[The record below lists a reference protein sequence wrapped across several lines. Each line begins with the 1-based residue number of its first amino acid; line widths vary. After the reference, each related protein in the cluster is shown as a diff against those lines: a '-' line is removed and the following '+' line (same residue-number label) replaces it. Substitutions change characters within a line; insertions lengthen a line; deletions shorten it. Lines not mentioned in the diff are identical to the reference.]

1 MVFGIRQMALV
12 RKIAIPAMVIFAAYY
27 LITRVIP
34 AGGDIFMREGNGSIA
49 FLTGV
54 GMAWATFAVSGT
66 MTGDIVRYT
75 RTGNQALGVTAVA
88 FLFSNAP
95 FMVIGAL
102 ISATIDNPD
111 VVYFFDQKSLAVLVP
126 LVILAILSNWSTCD
140 ACLYNAA
147 MGFTNSIPGFNW
159 RRAAI
164 FGSIIGLI
172 AAATGFISDIVVW
185 LITIGLL
192 VPPIGGAIMAD
203 YYVMRREQG
212 FSVDRDAAVNWA
224 AIVAVVVG
232 VVLGYWV
239 HVAYPGVPVRHHGHR
254 LLVRGLCGPGQG
266 GARERSERR
275 SAAARPG
282 PRPRPDV
289 PARPRAARDRTRAM
303 ASDSDIC
310 RMSAVELAGAVRARE
325 LSPVEVAEASI
336 ARMERLDPVLHAYC
350 VPTPDLMRAQ
360 AQAVERKIAAG
371 RGGRRYRRRA
381 GRHQGPRGDEGL
393 SHGVRVGRLP
403 RLRLR
408 RGRRGGRA
416 PEGVGLADPGQ
427 DQRARVRL
435 FRRRPTTRCSRP
447 RATPGTP
454 ISPRAAPRPARWS
467 RR

>member
-1 MVFGIRQMALV
+1 MSDTHGAGGQSFLGEQDDVHEEFHSKPVPLTQRLGFGEPALVWSGFGVAFICAVIGGQIQQGLGTVNAIWAILLGNFILFVYSALIAYPSGRWGINFPLAVQYVFGRVGATIPILVLAVLVTGWYAFQAWLTADILRVAFNLEGVVAVGIIALIAGIIYAIPVVFGIRQMALV

-34 AGGDIFMREGNGSIA
+34 AGGEIFTREGNGSIA

-164 FGSIIGLI
+164 FGSVIGLI

-224 AIVAVVVG
+224 AIVAIVVG

-239 HVAYPGVPVRHHGHR
+239 HVAYPTFLFGITGIVSSFVVYVV
-254 LLVRGLCGPGQG
+254 LAKAAPGAL
-266 GARERSERR
+266 GATLGTGETGAE
-275 SAAARPG
+275 
-282 PRPRPDV
+282 
-289 PARPRAARDRTRAM
+289 
-303 ASDSDIC
+303 
-310 RMSAVELAGAVRARE
+310 VEAGA
-325 LSPVEVAEASI
+325 
-336 ARMERLDPVLHAYC
+336 
-350 VPTPDLMRAQ
+350 
-360 AQAVERKIAAG
+360 
-371 RGGRRYRRRA
+371 
-381 GRHQGPRGDEGL
+381 
-393 SHGVRVGRLP
+393 
-403 RLRLR
+403 
-408 RGRRGGRA
+408 
-416 PEGVGLADPGQ
+416 
-427 DQRARVRL
+427 
-435 FRRRPTTRCSRP
+435 
-447 RATPGTP
+447 
-454 ISPRAAPRPARWS
+454 
-467 RR
+467 